1 MKDEFSINIRL
12 IISVIAIACIGLSG
26 MALAQNPKSKS
37 DSNTNKA
44 KASTLSSADKAF
56 IKDAAKG
63 GMMEVAMGR
72 VAQKNASDS
81 EVKNFGARMVKDHS
95 KANEELKAIA
105 KEENVE
111 WPGKKEAGKW
121 KSDKDY
127 MDAMVKDHEKDLAEF
142 EKEAKNGSDP
152 NVKSFADKT
161 AKTVREHLEM
171 AKEID
176 AKLKSYCCC
185 LLLQNGASQKA
196 RRFLL
201 GDVCAL
207 GAAVFR
213 SRVRRRC
220 CPNFR
225 EPEISSQSF
234 IPAAGCDFICRF
246 CTISSLQKNRRSR
259 SVLQP
264 KLVASF
270 ARFCSCLSAQVGK

>member
-1 MKDEFSINIRL
+1 MKNKFSINIRL
-12 IISVIAIACIGLSG
+12 ITGVIAIVCIGLG
-26 MALAQNPKSKS
+26 GAALAQNPKSKS
-37 DSNTNKA
+37 DSNSNKA

-72 VAQKNASDS
+72 VAQKDASNS
-81 EVKNFGARMVKDHS
+81 EVKNFGARMVNDHS

-111 WPGKKEAGKW
+111 WPGEKEAGKW

-176 AKLKSYCCC
+176 AKLK
-185 LLLQNGASQKA
+185 
-196 RRFLL
+196 
-201 GDVCAL
+201 
-207 GAAVFR
+207 
-213 SRVRRRC
+213 
-220 CPNFR
+220 
-225 EPEISSQSF
+225 
-234 IPAAGCDFICRF
+234 
-246 CTISSLQKNRRSR
+246 
-259 SVLQP
+259 
-264 KLVASF
+264 
-270 ARFCSCLSAQVGK
+270 

>member
-1 MKDEFSINIRL
+1 MNNKFSINIRFITGL
-12 IISVIAIACIGLSG
+12 IAITCIGLSG
-26 MALAQNPKSKS
+26 AASAQSPKSKS
-37 DSNTNKA
+37 DSNSNKA
-44 KASTLSSADKAF
+44 TASTLSSADKAF

-72 VAQKNASDS
+72 VAEKNASNN

-111 WPGKKEAGKW
+111 WPAEKEAGKW

-142 EKEAKNGSDP
+142 EKEAKNGSNP

-176 AKLKSYCCC
+176 AKLK
-185 LLLQNGASQKA
+185 
-196 RRFLL
+196 
-201 GDVCAL
+201 
-207 GAAVFR
+207 
-213 SRVRRRC
+213 
-220 CPNFR
+220 
-225 EPEISSQSF
+225 
-234 IPAAGCDFICRF
+234 
-246 CTISSLQKNRRSR
+246 
-259 SVLQP
+259 
-264 KLVASF
+264 
-270 ARFCSCLSAQVGK
+270 